1 MGTVTEEN
9 IFEIEAIVDGK
20 REIPSDMDMVTKMI
34 LEEIIAMGKD
44 LVLTNDKIP
53 MMSTKEFCQFWNGV
67 KEHTQSSAAG
77 LHYGI
82 YKAAAKDEVNTSV
95 HAKQM
100 TSIARSG
107 VYPLRWAKSMQ
118 ILMQKRAGEEVDM
131 TNLRYLQLFEGDFN
145 HLKQKFIGLI
155 AMENLVNLGLLLE
168 EHGSRRGN
176 TAVDSSFDV
185 ALSVD
190 ISRQSRIA
198 MAILS
203 LDAAQC
209 YDRVNH
215 IIMAMVWIILIRN
228 IMVVFLIL
236 SCLQTMEFY
245 QRTGYGD
252 LQDCFGIVSCI
263 LTWMG
268 LGQGSR
274 GASHGWMQLSSLIVN
289 IMKKI
294 GHVADVRNPIT
305 GEIIKSV
312 GSLFVDDAN
321 IFVYLWQQGKIKIS
335 WSLVC

>member
-1 MGTVTEEN
+1 ML
-9 IFEIEAIVDGK
+9 
-20 REIPSDMDMVTKMI
+20 P
-34 LEEIIAMGKD
+34 
-44 LVLTNDKIP
+44 
-53 MMSTKEFCQFWNGV
+53 
-67 KEHTQSSAAG
+67 
-77 LHYGI
+77 
-82 YKAAAKDEVNTSV
+82 
-95 HAKQM
+95 
-100 TSIARSG
+100 
-107 VYPLRWAKSMQ
+107 
-118 ILMQKRAGEEVDM
+118 
-131 TNLRYLQLFEGDFN
+131 
-145 HLKQKFIGLI
+145 
-155 AMENLVNLGLLLE
+155 E
-168 EHGSRRGN
+168 EHGSRRGS
-176 TAVDSSFDV
+176 TALDSSFDV

-203 LDAAQC
+203 LGAAQC

-215 IIMAMVWIILIRN
+215 IIMAIVWIILIRN

-252 LQDCFGIVSCI
+252 SQDCFGIVSCI